1 MNALLASALS
11 LAASALSASEMS
23 FRLSFAS
30 IGDGGCDVAG
40 VDGGEETSL
49 ELDMI
54 GSPFVGYCRRR
65 RSRVCMCMWVADYGG
80 FPRNLP
86 VDEAAKRWAR
96 TSSIWGCVK
105 AGIGQSDAG
114 CARMRGWSCSGM

>member
-1 MNALLASALS
+1 MREAGHAHVNALLASALS

-40 VDGGEETSL
+40 VDGGEEASL

-54 GSPFVGYCRRR
+54 GSPFVGYCRC
-65 RSRVCMCMWVADYGG
+65 RVCVCGLTDCGVPAQSAG
-80 FPRNLP
+80 R
-86 VDEAAKRWAR
+86 
-96 TSSIWGCVK
+96 WGC
-105 AGIGQSDAG
+105 
-114 CARMRGWSCSGM
+114 